1 MKELNVSVRRAIESD
16 SNSVFSM
23 AATLSQSFD
32 VAGKN
37 RHVDFVNLITN
48 PNYVLLILR
57 INGDSQG
64 YIFGYIHYAFYASE
78 NIASIEE
85 LYVDEAW
92 RGQHLGTKLINA
104 FEAIVIERG
113 VRLIS
118 VATRRASS
126 FYLKNGYEPSAEYLR
141 KIFK

>member
-1 MKELNVSVRRAIESD
+1 MKKINVTVTHAIESD

-23 AATLSQSFD
+23 AASLSQSF
-32 VAGKN
+32 VVTGKH

-57 INGDSQG
+57 INGHSQG
-64 YIFGYIHYAFYASE
+64 YIFGYIHYAFYAAE

-85 LYVDEAW
+85 LYIDEAW

-104 FEAIVIERG
+104 FETIVIERG

-118 VATRRASS
+118 VATRRAST
-126 FYLKNGYEPSAEYLR
+126 FYIKNGYEPSAEYFR
-141 KIFK
+141 KIFN